1 MDGLRN
7 VPVIRRIRTA
17 WLVVG
22 GVIGEHV
29 SVLRTAF
36 LVILASIPDIPQNE

>member
-1 MDGLRN
+1 MDGSRN
-7 VPVIRRIRTA
+7 VPVVLRIRTA

-22 GVIGEHV
+22 AAIGEHV

-36 LVILASIPDIPQNE
+36 LAVLVPIPDIPQNE